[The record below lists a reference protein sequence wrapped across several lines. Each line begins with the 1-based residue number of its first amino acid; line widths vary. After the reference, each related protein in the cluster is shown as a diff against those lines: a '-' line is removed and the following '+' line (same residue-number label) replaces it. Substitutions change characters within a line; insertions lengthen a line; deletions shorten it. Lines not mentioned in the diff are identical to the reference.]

1 MVWLGTFKS
10 TRYSFLGWFYPV
22 RGYLTVD
29 LPADF
34 SFSTV
39 SAQIFYKG
47 LYKYGKNTKFQF
59 LCSHDVG
66 CGTEYVNSK
75 SSLWVKLLREG
86 HKQNILFLVEEQTDS
101 LIRGRYISKHPR
113 DKGTFVLRRC

>member
-22 RGYLTVD
+22 RGSITVD
-29 LPADF
+29 LPENL

-47 LYKYGKNTKFQF
+47 LYKHGRNTKFEF

-66 CGTEYVNSK
+66 CGTENVTSE
-75 SSLWVKLLREG
+75 SSFWVKFVREG

-113 DKGTFVLRRC
+113 DKGTFVLRLC